1 VNGELTVLA
10 YISTGS
16 SIRSVLMCTLGFEPS
31 TNNCF
36 HVYIVYYANV
46 ALRFGV
52 PAVPFVFPTFA
63 TCLCEHA
70 SRCCCACTRACIR
83 RDAVGK
89 GQRGQGSLYL
99 SHAAWEGREGQEL
112 CASALHNPHVLPE
125 KISRNSKG
133 KSPNLLH
140 LHPPAWKFHHRR
152 LMVNTTIFYQFI
164 HQSITLLFAT
174 LLNWN

>member
-1 VNGELTVLA
+1 MPKKKERRRAVKKERGAVNGELTVLA

-89 GQRGQGSLYL
+89 GQRGQGSLSL
-99 SHAAWEGREGQEL
+99 SCRLGGTGGARALRL
-112 CASALHNPHVLPE
+112 CTAQSA
-125 KISRNSKG
+125 RTAG
-133 KSPNLLH
+133 KD
-140 LHPPAWKFHHRR
+140 K
-152 LMVNTTIFYQFI
+152 
-164 HQSITLLFAT
+164 
-174 LLNWN
+174 